1 MPDLAPGPSI
11 LDGLAAL
18 VGYVLGS
25 IPFGLILT
33 RLAGLGD
40 IRAIGSGNIG
50 ATNVLRTGAR
60 GLAALT
66 LALDGGKGAAA
77 VLLMGQGGDDPALIA
92 GLFAVIGHNFPVWL
106 RFRGGKGVATTLGVL
121 LALAW
126 PVGLAVCGVWLAVA
140 AVSRTSSL
148 AALAGLAAAT
158 LLMLALADQRRA
170 VVALLLA
177 ILGFAR
183 HHDNIRRLVRGEEP
197 RIGQGSTSPA
207 ERQSSARRPSR

>member
-1 MPDLAPGPSI
+1 MPDPAAGLSI
-11 LDGLAAL
+11 LDGVAVL
-18 VGYVLGS
+18 VGYGLGS

-33 RLAGLGD
+33 RLAGQGD

-50 ATNVLRTGAR
+50 ATNVLRTGSK

-66 LALDGGKGAAA
+66 LTLDGGKGAAA
-77 VLLMGQGGDDPALIA
+77 VLLMGQAGGDPALLA

-140 AVSRTSSL
+140 AVFRYSSL
-148 AALAGLAAAT
+148 AALAALAAAP
-158 LLMLALADQRRA
+158 LLMLALADRRHA
-170 VVALLLA
+170 VVAALLA

-183 HHDNIRRLVRGEEP
+183 HHANIGRLVRGEEP
-197 RIGQGSTSPA
+197 KIGRRPGPSDA
-207 ERQSSARRPSR
+207 GQSSARRPSR